1 MDETPIDGYLVQI
14 ARDGYCI
21 IENALSPERA
31 DAIAEEVRALEDELE
46 TQPYANMF
54 EGART
59 KRIYNLLT
67 RGPTFR
73 EIAIHPLVLSV
84 VEGVLDQG
92 LLVSS
97 LSTIH
102 IGPGEIPQ
110 PIHVDDGI
118 INLPLPH
125 PPLVCNTMYAL
136 TDFTEENGATRIIPG
151 SHLFDTAPEFGKH
164 YDSIPAEMPK
174 GSVLVWPGNVWH
186 GGGENTMPDGSP
198 DSWRMGLAMNYC
210 AGFIRQQENQQIG
223 IPMEMIRTFPKRL
236 QELIGFAPYHGVIG
250 HIDRHSPMAMFDAT
264 NTHSLANVFRPSS
277 KE

>member
-1 MDETPIDGYLVQI
+1 MNEKQINNYLAQI
-14 ARDGYCI
+14 AEDGYCI
-21 IENALSPERA
+21 IENVLSPEQA
-31 DAIAEEVRALEDELE
+31 DAIAEEVRELE
-46 TQPYANMF
+46 QALATQPYANVF
-54 EGART
+54 EGAKT

-67 RGPTFR
+67 QGPTFWD
-73 EIAIHPLVLSV
+73 IAINPLVLPV
-84 VEGVLDQG
+84 VEGVLDEG

-118 INLPLPH
+118 INLELPH

-151 SHLFDTAPEFGKH
+151 SHKLDTAPEFGKH
-164 YDSIPAEMPK
+164 YDSIPAEMSK

-186 GGGENTMPDGSP
+186 GGGENNMPDDGP

-210 AGFIRQQENQQIG
+210 AGFIRQQENQQLG
-223 IPMEMIRTFPKRL
+223 IPMDMVRTFPPRL
-236 QELIGFAPYHGVIG
+236 QELIGFAPYQGVIG
-250 HIDRHSPMAMFDAT
+250 HIDRQSPMAMLDET
-264 NTHSLANVFRPSS
+264 NTHSLANVFPPSA
-277 KE
+277 EE

>member
-1 MDETPIDGYLVQI
+1 MDKVSIDDYLAQI
-14 ARDGYCI
+14 AEEGFCI
-21 IENALSPERA
+21 IENVLSPEHA
-31 DAIAEEVRALEDELE
+31 DAIADEVCELEKELE
-46 TQPYANMF
+46 TQPYANVF
-54 EGART
+54 EGAKTR
-59 KRIYNLLT
+59 RIYNLLT
-67 RGPTFR
+67 RGPTFWA
-73 EIAIHPLVLSV
+73 IATNPLVLPV
-84 VEGVLDQG
+84 VEGVLDEG

-125 PPLVCNTMYAL
+125 PPVVCNTMYAL

-151 SHLFDTAPEFGKH
+151 SHKFDSVPEFGKH
-164 YDSIPAEMPK
+164 YASIPAEMPK

-186 GGGENTMPDGSP
+186 GGGENTLPEGDP

-210 AGFIRQQENQQIG
+210 AGYIRQQENQQIG
-223 IPMEMIRTFPKRL
+223 IPLDMIKTFPKRL

-250 HIDRHSPMAMFDAT
+250 HIDRHSPMAMFDAS
-264 NTHSLANVFRPSS
+264 NTHSLANVFPPSG

>member
-1 MDETPIDGYLVQI
+1 MEQSRTNAYVARI
-14 ARDGYCI
+14 AEQGYCI
-21 IENALSPERA
+21 IENVLTSQQA
-31 DAIAEEVRALEDELE
+31 DAIAREVRELE
-46 TQPYANMF
+46 AGLEIQPHANVF
-54 EGART
+54 EGAKT

-67 RGPTFR
+67 RGATFCD
-73 EIAIHPLVLSV
+73 IAINAEVLPV
-84 VEGVLDQG
+84 VEGVLDEG
-92 LLVSS
+92 LLISS

-136 TDFTEENGATRIIPG
+136 TDFTEKNGATRIIPG
-151 SHLFDTAPEFGKH
+151 SHKLDSAPEFGQH
-164 YDSIPAEMPK
+164 YDSIPALMSK

-186 GGGENTMPDGSP
+186 GGGENTLPDDGPS
-198 DSWRMGLAMNYC
+198 SWRMGLAMNYC

-223 IPMEMIRTFPKRL
+223 VPMDLIRTFPKRL

-250 HIDRHSPMAMFDAT
+250 HIDRQSPMAIFDAS
-264 NTHSLANVFRPSS
+264 NTHSLANVFPPSTGG
-277 KE
+277 

>member
-1 MDETPIDGYLVQI
+1 MEQATIDKYVAQI
-14 ARDGYCI
+14 EQQGYCI
-21 IENALSPERA
+21 IANVLSPEQA
-31 DAIAEEVRALEDELE
+31 DAIAAQVRALEDELE
-46 TQPYANMF
+46 TQPYANVF
-54 EGART
+54 EGAKT

-67 RGPTFR
+67 QGKTFQD
-73 EIAIHPLVLSV
+73 IAINAEVLPV
-84 VEGVLDQG
+84 IEGVLDKG

-136 TDFTEENGATRIIPG
+136 TDFTEANGATRIIPG
-151 SHLFDTAPEFGKH
+151 SHRYDSAPEFGKH
-164 YDSIPAEMPK
+164 YESIAAEMPK

-186 GGGENTMPDGSP
+186 GGGENTLPDTGP
-198 DSWRMGLAMNYC
+198 GSWRMGLAMNYC

-223 IPMEMIRTFPKRL
+223 IPLDTIKTFPARL
-236 QELIGFAPYHGVIG
+236 QELIGFAPYYGVIG
-250 HIDRHSPMAMFDAT
+250 HIDRKSPMALFDA
-264 NTHSLANVFRPSS
+264 NNKHSLANVFPPSVPQ
-277 KE
+277 

>member
-1 MDETPIDGYLVQI
+1 MSERGIDDYLEQI
-14 ARDGYCI
+14 AEDGYCI
-21 IENALSPERA
+21 IENVLSPDQA
-31 DAIAEEVRALEDELE
+31 DAIAEEVRALEQALA
-46 TQPYANMF
+46 TLPYANVF
-54 EGART
+54 EGAKT

-67 RGPTFR
+67 QGPTFWG
-73 EIAIHPLVLSV
+73 IATHPLVLPV
-84 VEGVLDQG
+84 VEGVLDEG

-102 IGPGEIPQ
+102 IGPGENPQ

-151 SHLFDTAPEFGKH
+151 SHKLDTAPEFGKH
-164 YDSIPAEMPK
+164 YDSIPAEMSK

-186 GGGENTMPDGSP
+186 GGGENSLPDDSP

-223 IPMEMIRTFPKRL
+223 IPMDMIKTFPKRL

-250 HIDRHSPMAMFDAT
+250 HIDRGSPMALFDSS
-264 NTHSLANVFRPSS
+264 NKHSLADVFPPSAN
-277 KE
+277 E